1 MMIDEYRTMQ
11 LARGLREMGGTH
23 KLSDILDGIKTGRLQ
38 SFVEGET
45 WAVTTIIETPQKRI
59 CEVFL
64 VVGDMP
70 DAEKLHDTVEAF
82 ARTHGCHMLRCI
94 ARKGWQRWAKPRGW
108 TNGHTVYLKELV

>member
-1 MMIDEYRTMQ
+1 MNDDYRLHQ
-11 LARGLREMGGTH
+11 LERGLIEMGGTH
-23 KLSDILDGIKTGRLQ
+23 TLPDIIKGISAGTLQ

-45 WAVTTIIETPQKRI
+45 WAVTTVIETPQKRI

-70 DAEKLHDTVEAF
+70 DAEKLHERVETF
-82 ARTHGCHMLRCI
+82 ARAHGCQMMRCI
-94 ARKGWQRWAKPRGW
+94 ARKGWKRWAKPYGW